1 MFRLQP
7 AKIWNTTRYIY
18 KNYGTWGILFH
29 SKTQTKMKIII
40 NAVLDDDQGIERVF
54 RGEYEGLHMID
65 WDSEVQKLIDSV
77 HEYEKTT

>member
-1 MFRLQP
+1 
-7 AKIWNTTRYIY
+7 
-18 KNYGTWGILFH
+18 
-29 SKTQTKMKIII
+29 MKIII